1 MVYTAAKWKFTMI
14 SGIHFAYSFLYW
26 FIVPFLLAST
36 FYFYFIT
43 KRPFYQYPL
52 TSLLARKG
60 LSVAPTH
67 VRVFTALRILI
78 FLLLLFLIGKPQL
91 VDNRSSILLDGID
104 IMMVLDVSGSM
115 QFPDYDKKSR
125 LHVAKE
131 EALSFINKRTNDAI
145 GLVIFGNDALSRAP
159 LTLDKKIIYD
169 LISSLEIGIINPQGT
184 VLSTA
189 IITAANRLRKS
200 NAKSKIM
207 IVLTDGEPT
216 PNDANP
222 DTAIKIAQ
230 QLGIKI
236 YTIGIGNE
244 EDFFMDPFYGLIQKP
259 KINKGLLTKIAHETG
274 GRFFLANNTHDMRE
288 IYNTIDSLE
297 KTSHETSLYNHYY
310 DIFIPFVW
318 AIIFLLLSEL
328 LLSSTVWFGL

>member
-1 MVYTAAKWKFTMI
+1 MVCTATQWKLTMI
-14 SGIHFAYSFLYW
+14 SSIHFAYSFLYW
-26 FIVPFLLAST
+26 LIIPALVISA

-43 KRPFYQYPL
+43 KRPYYHYSM

-60 LSVAPTH
+60 LSIAPTH
-67 VRVFTALRILI
+67 VRVFTTMRMLV
-78 FLLLLFLIGKPQL
+78 FLVLLFLIGKPQV
-91 VDNRSSILLDGID
+91 VDHRSSILLDGID

-115 QFPDYDKKSR
+115 QFPDYDKKTR

-131 EALSFINKRTNDAI
+131 EALSFIDKRTNDAI
-145 GLVIFGNDALSRAP
+145 GLVIFGNDALSRVP
-159 LTLDKKIIYD
+159 LTLDKKIIHD

-189 IITAANRLRKS
+189 IITAANRLKKS
-200 NAKSKIM
+200 EAKSKIM

-216 PNDANP
+216 PNDASP
-222 DTAIKIAQ
+222 DAAIQIAQ

-244 EDFFMDPFYGLIQKP
+244 DEFFMDPFYGPIQKP

-274 GRFFLANNTHDMRE
+274 GKFFLATNTQDMRE
-288 IYNTIDSLE
+288 IYHTIDSLE

-310 DIFIPFVW
+310 DIFVPFVW
-318 AIIFLLLSEL
+318 AIIFLLVCEL
-328 LLSSTVWFGL
+328 ILSSTIWFGL